1 MGKGTHGRFQ
11 GTAGSASSKHT
22 LNDNLPKLTK
32 KYPLSKDGY
41 FGTPA
46 SKKDNYV
53 RHIASKDPLGTAKE
67 FYKLATKNHIKET
80 PIPGGKGNYAKMHDG
95 TTITI
100 RPVSSSPDKSPAVDI
115 NIASPGRVNKQKI
128 HFIKDTNHD

>member
-1 MGKGTHGRFQ
+1 MGKGMHGRFQ

-32 KYPLSKDGY
+32 KYPIKDGY
-41 FGTPA
+41 FAPRGNGGNHLRIM
-46 SKKDNYV
+46 KC
-53 RHIASKDPLGTAKE
+53 KDPLGKAKE
-67 FYKLATKNHIKET
+67 FYRLATKNHETET
-80 PIPGGKGNYAKMHDG
+80 PIPGGKVAKMRDG

-100 RPVSSSPDKSPAVDI
+100 RPVSSSPDKSPAIDI
-115 NIASPGRVNKQKI
+115 SITSPGRVKGQKI

>member
-1 MGKGTHGRFQ
+1 MGKAMHGRFQ
-11 GTAGSASSKHT
+11 GTAGSSASSNT

-41 FGTPA
+41 FAPRG
-46 SKKDNYV
+46 SGGNHV
-53 RHIASKDPLGTAKE
+53 RVMKCKDPLGTAKE
-67 FYKLATKNHIKET
+67 FYKLATKNYET
-80 PIPGGKGNYAKMHDG
+80 ETLIPGGKGKYARMRDG
-95 TTITI
+95 TEITI

-115 NIASPGRVNKQKI
+115 NIASPGQVNKQKI

>member
-1 MGKGTHGRFQ
+1 MGKGSHGHFQ

-41 FGTPA
+41 FAPRG
-46 SKKDNYV
+46 DGGNHV
-53 RHIASKDPLGTAKE
+53 RVMKCKDPLGTAKE
-67 FYKLATKNHIKET
+67 FFNLATKNSVLKIN
-80 PIPGGKGNYAKMHDG
+80 IPNGKGIKAKMKDG
-95 TTITI
+95 AFLTI
-100 RPVSSSPDKSPAVDI
+100 RPVSSSPDRSPAI
-115 NIASPGRVNKQKI
+115 NISNKNHGRIKDQKI

>member
-1 MGKGTHGRFQ
+1 MGKGSHGHFQ
-11 GTAGSASSKHT
+11 GTAGSASSAHT

-32 KYPLSKDGY
+32 KYPLKNGY
-41 FGTPA
+41 FGPRG
-46 SKKDNYV
+46 SGRKYV
-53 RHIASKDPLGTAKE
+53 RIMKCKDPLGTAKD
-67 FYKLATKNHIKET
+67 FYKIATKNHET
-80 PIPGGKGNYAKMHDG
+80 EIPIPGGKVAKMRDG
-95 TTITI
+95 TEITI

>member
-1 MGKGTHGRFQ
+1 MGKGSHGRFQ

-32 KYPLSKDGY
+32 KYPIKDGY

-53 RHIASKDPLGTAKE
+53 RHIASKDPLGTANE
-67 FYKLATKNHIKET
+67 FYKLATKNHET
-80 PIPGGKGNYAKMHDG
+80 EISIPGGKGKYATMRDE
-95 TTITI
+95 TVITI
-100 RPVSSSPDKSPAVDI
+100 RPVSSSPEPL
-115 NIASPGRVNKQKI
+115 RVCI
-128 HFIKDTNHD
+128 

>member
-1 MGKGTHGRFQ
+1 MGKAMHGRFQ
-11 GTAGSASSKHT
+11 GTAGSSSSSNT

-41 FGTPA
+41 FAPRGGG
-46 SKKDNYV
+46 DNYV
-53 RHIASKDPLGTAKE
+53 RVMKCKAPLGTAHD
-67 FYKLATKNHIKET
+67 FYKLATQNHIKET
-80 PIPGGKGNYAKMHDG
+80 RIPGGKGKYAEMRDG

-115 NIASPGRVNKQKI
+115 KITSPGRVKGQKI

>member
-1 MGKGTHGRFQ
+1 MGKGMHGRFQ
-11 GTAGSASSKHT
+11 GTAGSASSAHT

-32 KYPLSKDGY
+32 KYPLKNGY

-67 FYKLATKNHIKET
+67 FYRLATKNHET
-80 PIPGGKGNYAKMHDG
+80 EIPIPGGKGKYAGMRDG

-115 NIASPGRVNKQKI
+115 NITSPGRVNKQKI

>member
-1 MGKGTHGRFQ
+1 MGKGTHGHFQ
-11 GTAGSASSKHT
+11 GTAGSASSAHT

-32 KYPLSKDGY
+32 KYPLKNGY

-67 FYKLATKNHIKET
+67 FYRLATHNYNNDKK
-80 PIPGGKGNYAKMHDG
+80 IPGGKVAFMRDE
-95 TTITI
+95 TAITF

-115 NIASPGRVNKQKI
+115 RRVSSGQVKGQKI

>member
-1 MGKGTHGRFQ
+1 MGKAMHGRFQ
-11 GTAGSASSKHT
+11 GTAGSSSSSHT

-41 FGTPA
+41 FAPRG
-46 SKKDNYV
+46 SGRKFV
-53 RHIASKDPLGTAKE
+53 RVMKCKDPLGTAKE
-67 FYKLATKNHIKET
+67 FYKIATKNHETET
-80 PIPGGKGNYAKMHDG
+80 PIPGGRVAKMRDG
-95 TTITI
+95 TEITI

-115 NIASPGRVNKQKI
+115 NIASPGQVNKQKI

>member
-1 MGKGTHGRFQ
+1 MGKAMHGRFQ
-11 GTAGSASSKHT
+11 GTAGSSASSNT
-22 LNDNLPKLTK
+22 LNDNIPNLTK
-32 KYPLSKDGY
+32 KYPLKNGY

-67 FYKLATKNHIKET
+67 FYKLATKNYET
-80 PIPGGKGNYAKMHDG
+80 ETLIPGGKGKYARMRDG
-95 TTITI
+95 TEITI

-115 NIASPGRVNKQKI
+115 NIASPGQVNKQKI

>member
-1 MGKGTHGRFQ
+1 MGKGAHGRFK
-11 GTAGSASSKHT
+11 GTAGSSSSSHT

-32 KYPLSKDGY
+32 KYPLKDGY
-41 FGTPA
+41 FGTPS
-46 SKKDNYV
+46 SKKDNFV

-67 FYKLATKNHIKET
+67 FYKLATKNYET
-80 PIPGGKGNYAKMHDG
+80 ETLIPGGKGKYAGMRDG

-100 RPVSSSPDKSPAVDI
+100 RPVSSSPDKSPAI
-115 NIASPGRVNKQKI
+115 NIKRVSPGQVKGQKI

>member
-1 MGKGTHGRFQ
+1 MGKGSHGHFQ
-11 GTAGSASSKHT
+11 GTEGSASSTHT

-46 SKKDNYV
+46 SKKNNYV

-67 FYKLATKNHIKET
+67 FYKLATKNHKPET
-80 PIPGGKGNYAKMHDG
+80 PIPGGKGNYAEMRDG

-100 RPVSSSPDKSPAVDI
+100 RPVSSSPDKSPAIDI
-115 NIASPGRVNKQKI
+115 RRVSLGRVKEQKI
-128 HFIKDTNHD
+128 HFIKDINHD

>member
-1 MGKGTHGRFQ
+1 MGKGSHGHFQ
-11 GTAGSASSKHT
+11 GTAGSSSARHS

-46 SKKDNYV
+46 SKKDNFV
-53 RHIASKDPLGTAKE
+53 RHIASKDPLETARE
-67 FYKLATKNHIKET
+67 FYKLATQNHKTET
-80 PIPGGKGNYAKMHDG
+80 PIPGGKGNVAKMRDG
-95 TTITI
+95 ITITI
-100 RPVSSSPDKSPAVDI
+100 RPVSSSPDKSPAIDI
-115 NIASPGRVNKQKI
+115 RRVPLGRVKGQKI

>member
-1 MGKGTHGRFQ
+1 MGKGAHGRFK
-11 GTAGSASSKHT
+11 GTAGSSPSSNT

-32 KYPLSKDGY
+32 KYPLKNGY
-41 FGTPA
+41 FGPRG
-46 SKKDNYV
+46 SGRKFV
-53 RHIASKDPLGTAKE
+53 RVMKCKDPLGTAKE
-67 FYKLATKNHIKET
+67 FYKIATKNHETET
-80 PIPGGKGNYAKMHDG
+80 PIPGGRVAKMRDG
-95 TTITI
+95 TEITI

>member
-1 MGKGTHGRFQ
+1 MGKGMHGRFR

-32 KYPLSKDGY
+32 KYPLKDGY
-41 FGTPA
+41 FGTSA

-67 FYKLATKNHIKET
+67 FYRLATKNHET
-80 PIPGGKGNYAKMHDG
+80 EISIPGGKGKYATMRDE
-95 TTITI
+95 TVITI
-100 RPVSSSPDKSPAVDI
+100 RPVSSSPDRSPAVDI
-115 NIASPGRVNKQKI
+115 KISSPGQVKGQKI

>member
-1 MGKGTHGRFQ
+1 MGKGMHGRFQ
-11 GTAGSASSKHT
+11 GTAGSASSAHT

-32 KYPLSKDGY
+32 KYPLKNGY

-46 SKKDNYV
+46 SKKDNFV

-67 FYKLATKNHIKET
+67 FYKLATKKHET
-80 PIPGGKGNYAKMHDG
+80 AKPMPGEKGKVAKMRDG
-95 TTITI
+95 TRITI
-100 RPVSSSPDKSPAVDI
+100 RPVSSSPDKSPAIDI
-115 NIASPGRVNKQKI
+115 RRVSSGQVKAQKI

>member
-1 MGKGTHGRFQ
+1 MGKGAHGRFK
-11 GTAGSASSKHT
+11 GTAGSSSSSHT

-67 FYKLATKNHIKET
+67 FYKFATKNHKTET
-80 PIPGGKGNYAKMHDG
+80 PISGGKGHYAEMRDG

-100 RPVSSSPDKSPAVDI
+100 RPVSSSPDKSPAIDI
-115 NIASPGRVNKQKI
+115 RRVTSGQVKGQKI
-128 HFIKDTNHD
+128 HFIKDTKP

>member
-1 MGKGTHGRFQ
+1 MGKGSHGHFQ
-11 GTAGSASSKHT
+11 GTAGSSSSAHT

-41 FGTPA
+41 FGPRG
-46 SKKDNYV
+46 KGRNYV
-53 RHIASKDPLGTAKE
+53 RIMKCKDPLGTAKE
-67 FYKLATKNHIKET
+67 FFKLATHKSLSKENLDNT
-80 PIPGGKGNYAKMHDG
+80 VGQKAVLKDG

-100 RPVSSSPDKSPAVDI
+100 RPVSSSPDKSPAIDI
-115 NIASPGRVNKQKI
+115 KRVSPGQVKGQKI